1 MHVPI
6 SLPVGLMRK
15 TSFTWEWGVGALGV
29 GIVEKNIALFTMILK
44 LENDAI
50 MQRIITMLCVV
61 VKNLDLRKKTIARV
75 DTADIV
81 QNVGKQT

>member
-1 MHVPI
+1 
-6 SLPVGLMRK
+6 MRK
-15 TSFTWEWGVGALGV
+15 TSFTWGWDVGALGV
-29 GIVEKNIALFTMILK
+29 GIVGKSIALFIMILK
-44 LENDAI
+44 LENDAT